1 MCFKLNL
8 KLIFTWMHWSDRPYF
23 LPFSGTF
30 CDLVLAIA
38 IEVAS
43 RYRINLNCPASIYT
57 HPGNKVIIA
66 VEEYSS
72 KMSDTNQRAESQAA
86 GGGHRGQNTGP
97 RDSRSPPPSPPAA
110 PVRAQRPS
118 PPAAAP
124 VRAQRPSP
132 PAAAAVRA
140 QRPYRLRSVIWRH
153 CTKRMVTTAYNNT
166 TLTCCNY
173 CTAHWNL
180 YGSTGV
186 ALQHLRIHHP
196 EVFIENE
203 NEP

>member
-1 MCFKLNL
+1 MCFKWNL
-8 KLIFTWMHWSDRPYF
+8 KLIFKWMHWSDRPYF

-140 QRPYRLRSVIWRH
+140 PRYNRSVIWRH
-153 CTKRMVTTAYNNT
+153 CTRRMITTAYYNT

-173 CTAHWNL
+173 CTAQWNL
-180 YGSTGV
+180 YGSVGT

-196 EVFIENE
+196 EVLIENE
-203 NEP
+203 TENEP

>member
-1 MCFKLNL
+1 M
-8 KLIFTWMHWSDRPYF
+8 TDHSAYF

-30 CDLVLAIA
+30 CDLVSAIA

-110 PVRAQRPS
+110 APVRAQRPS

-140 QRPYRLRSVIWRH
+140 PRYYRLRSVIWRH
-153 CTKRMVTTAYNNT
+153 CTERMITTAYYNT

-173 CTAHWNL
+173 CTAQWNL
-180 YGSTGV
+180 YGSVGT
-186 ALQHLRIHHP
+186 ALQHLRNHHP

-203 NEP
+203 TENEP

>member
-1 MCFKLNL
+1 
-8 KLIFTWMHWSDRPYF
+8 
-23 LPFSGTF
+23 
-30 CDLVLAIA
+30 
-38 IEVAS
+38 
-43 RYRINLNCPASIYT
+43 
-57 HPGNKVIIA
+57 
-66 VEEYSS
+66 
-72 KMSDTNQRAESQAA
+72 MSDTNQRAESQAA
-86 GGGHRGQNTGP
+86 GGGH

-140 QRPYRLRSVIWRH
+140 PRYYRLRSVIWRH
-153 CTKRMVTTAYNNT
+153 CTKRMITTAYYNT

-173 CTAHWNL
+173 CTAQWNL
-180 YGSTGV
+180 YGSVGT
-186 ALQHLRIHHP
+186 ALQHLRNHHP
-196 EVFIENE
+196 EVFIEIFENETE

>member
-1 MCFKLNL
+1 M
-8 KLIFTWMHWSDRPYF
+8 TDHSAYF

-30 CDLVLAIA
+30 CDFVSAIA

-110 PVRAQRPS
+110 
-118 PPAAAP
+118 AP

-140 QRPYRLRSVIWRH
+140 QRPYRLRSLLWRH
-153 CTKRMVTTAYNNT
+153 CTKRMITTAYYNT

-173 CTAHWNL
+173 CTAQWNL
-180 YGSTGV
+180 YGSVGT
-186 ALQHLRIHHP
+186 ALQHLRNHHP

-203 NEP
+203 TENEP

>member
-1 MCFKLNL
+1 M
-8 KLIFTWMHWSDRPYF
+8 TDHSAYF

-30 CDLVLAIA
+30 CDFVSATA

-72 KMSDTNQRAESQAA
+72 KMSDTNQRAESQSAA
-86 GGGHRGQNTGP
+86 GGHRGQNTGS
-97 RDSRSPPPSPPAA
+97 RDSRSPSRSPASPP
-110 PVRAQRPS
+110 
-118 PPAAAP
+118 PP
-124 VRAQRPSP
+124 PSP

-140 QRPYRLRSVIWRH
+140 QRPNIRRSIIWRH

-186 ALQHLRIHHP
+186 ALQHLRNYHP